1 MSKCC
6 RGGRHKKYLLIRG
19 EDAQPLLIVGGG
31 ASVMRKI
38 TEKVAVQ
45 EKILNQENHKE
56 ADCWQATGLS
66 SA

>member
-6 RGGRHKKYLLIRG
+6 RGGA
-19 EDAQPLLIVGGG
+19 AQKVSFNTWGRCPTIVDCGRG